1 MADQVRFLVIDGYN
15 KEARAELVAG
25 GASVAGELYGRVLKR
40 CLPGAQCDVIFAA
53 DPDAA
58 LAQGVGLERY
68 DGVVW
73 TGSILTAYDDDP
85 RVSRQIE
92 LARAIFGAGVPSF
105 GSCWAAQIA
114 VVAAGGVVQASPRG
128 REMVVARKIS
138 LTPEGRSHPL
148 YEGKPPVFDA
158 LTSHLDEISQ
168 LPPDSLVLA
177 SSPFTRVQAVA
188 VKSGRSTFWG
198 VQYHP
203 EFDLHEMARIIH
215 CRTDLLIEA
224 GLFAD
229 REAASDYIDKLEALH
244 QDPTRKDIAWLI
256 GIDADI
262 MDEAIRLAEVRNWIN
277 RLVLPNKQG
286 K

>member
-1 MADQVRFLVIDGYN
+1 MALRTNTYTAPLS
-15 KEARAELVAG
+15 
-25 GASVAGELYGRVLKR
+25 GALLSVWSPLMPV
-40 CLPGAQCDVIFAA
+40 
-53 DPDAA
+53 AA
-58 LAQGVGLERY
+58 LSSEGAA
-68 DGVVW
+68 
-73 TGSILTAYDDDP
+73 TA
-85 RVSRQIE
+85 RVS
-92 LARAIFGAGVPSF
+92 PS
-105 GSCWAAQIA
+105 SATLIPNRSP
-114 VVAAGGVVQASPRG
+114 AS
-128 REMVVARKIS
+128 
-138 LTPEGRSHPL
+138 
-148 YEGKPPVFDA
+148 VFDA